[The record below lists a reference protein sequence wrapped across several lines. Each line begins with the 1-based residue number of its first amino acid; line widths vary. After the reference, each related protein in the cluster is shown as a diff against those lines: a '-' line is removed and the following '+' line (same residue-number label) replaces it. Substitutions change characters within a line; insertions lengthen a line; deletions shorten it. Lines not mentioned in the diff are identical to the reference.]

1 MIRNELMFLQVDVQE
16 CVLGFESWG
25 FPSSEMVLQWD
36 DSLSWVK
43 PDINTTLSQ
52 HRMNYKFDEI
62 SPVAYGNN
70 EGKQV
75 S

>member
-1 MIRNELMFLQVDVQE
+1 
-16 CVLGFESWG
+16 
-25 FPSSEMVLQWD
+25 MVLQWD

-62 SPVAYGNN
+62 SPFAYGNN
-70 EGKQV
+70 EGKFDLTAPLV
-75 S
+75 KLM

>member
-1 MIRNELMFLQVDVQE
+1 
-16 CVLGFESWG
+16 
-25 FPSSEMVLQWD
+25 MVLQWD

-52 HRMNYKFDEI
+52 HTMNYKFDEI

-70 EGKQV
+70 EGKCYYNSQTTRIFLKLPNAERGAFTA
-75 S
+75 

>member
-1 MIRNELMFLQVDVQE
+1 M
-16 CVLGFESWG
+16 LGFESWG

-62 SPVAYGNN
+62 SPFAYGNN
-70 EGKQV
+70 EGKCL